1 MTGPGRP
8 PGRRAAAAA
17 AVVALLLLGACGP
30 ATSEPTDTAAS
41 TTPTPPSPAAD
52 PSAAASVTPSAV
64 PEPDPTV
71 PDPTPSATAS
81 PEPEPSPSMTTQTSP
96 ASTAD
101 PSDGTAEPDAADDES
116 DGTQDGASSDT
127 QKPDEK
133 KTEKKPEKNAPAP
146 EPDYVEV
153 GSRGAEVREL
163 QERLVELGYFLPSVD
178 GVFGPQTQ
186 QAVWALQKAAGLY
199 RDAVVGPR
207 TESALDDGVRP
218 RTVSSSGKV
227 VEIDLDRQLLLAV
240 QDGRVV
246 RAFNA
251 SSGNGETFEAKGRS
265 YRATTPRGTF
275 AVYME
280 RDYLHESTLE
290 LGAMY
295 RPKYFTGGIA
305 VHGSPSIPPVPAS
318 HGCIRVSNAAMN
330 WLWDSWGMP
339 RGTTVVVH

>member
-41 TTPTPPSPAAD
+41 TTPTPPSPVAD

-81 PEPEPSPSMTTQTSP
+81 PEPEPSPSTTPETSP
-96 ASTAD
+96 SPTTEPPGEAT
-101 PSDGTAEPDAADDES
+101 EPDAGEDGA
-116 DGTQDGASSDT
+116 DGTQDEKTD
-127 QKPDEK
+127 KKREK
-133 KTEKKPEKNAPAP
+133 KAAKPSPAP
-146 EPDYVEV
+146 EPDHLEV

-251 SSGNGETFEAKGRS
+251 SSGNGETFEAQGRS
-265 YRATTPRGTF
+265 YRARTPTGTYS
-275 AVYME
+275 VYME

-330 WLWDSWGMP
+330 WLWDAWGMP
-339 RGTTVVVH
+339 KGTTVVVH